1 MMIQTTVGVPMDAMV
16 LNNYFRTLIN
26 LFFKILPIKESGES
40 SLDTYMRSLQA
51 ELLGCKELIEAIHEG
66 RLDERLTEI
75 YADPYIIPYE
85 KKRYEQALYQ
95 YNATFGADEVEIF
108 SAPGR
113 SEIGGNH
120 TEEDIDGV
128 IHFAASSQVGESM
141 KDPLKYYSNNL
152 CGTEVLLESM
162 VAHGIDKIVFSST
175 AATYGEPESI
185 PILETDPTVPTNCYG
200 ETKLSMEKTFHW
212 TSIAHNLRYV
222 SLRYFNACGAHPNGK
237 IGEAHNPETHLIP
250 LILQVPNHQ
259 REYISIFGTDYDTK
273 DGTCVRDYIHVN
285 DLAQAHILA
294 MNYLRNGGK
303 SDIFNLGNG
312 VGFTVKEVVET
323 AREVTGHPIP
333 AKEEARRAG
342 DPSTLIASSGRA
354 KGILGWKPQYADL
367 RVIIETAWKWHQA
380 HPHGYKAD

>member
-1 MMIQTTVGVPMDAMV
+1 M
-16 LNNYFRTLIN
+16 
-26 LFFKILPIKESGES
+26 
-40 SLDTYMRSLQA
+40 
-51 ELLGCKELIEAIHEG
+51 
-66 RLDERLTEI
+66 
-75 YADPYIIPYE
+75 
-85 KKRYEQALYQ
+85 
-95 YNATFGADEVEIF
+95 
-108 SAPGR
+108 
-113 SEIGGNH
+113 
-120 TEEDIDGV
+120 
-128 IHFAASSQVGESM
+128 
-141 KDPLKYYSNNL
+141 
-152 CGTEVLLESM
+152 
-162 VAHGIDKIVFSST
+162 
-175 AATYGEPESI
+175 
-185 PILETDPTVPTNCYG
+185 
-200 ETKLSMEKTFHW
+200 FHW

-354 KGILGWKPQYADL
+354 KGILGWTPQYADL